1 MSEGEV
7 SKSIAW
13 NSRLEE
19 YFSSTGEKAHCLSWI
34 HKQAETLYSRR
45 KTFIDL
51 PVIVFSGVLGFLSV
65 GSSSM
70 FAGDESTASIA
81 VGVGSLFVS
90 VLNTIG
96 SYFQWAKRA
105 EGHRIA
111 SIQYAKLYRFLT
123 IEMSLPRDERMSPAD
138 LLKLTKETYDRL
150 AEISPL
156 APPEIIDDF
165 RKKFG
170 GEKDISKPEE
180 ANGLEKI
187 IVYTPSTG
195 NIAES
200 HQGVAF
206 ENPLPRLRTP
216 VPTLK
221 GSRLNRGTA
230 VGSSPALDSPPIGLP
245 SPSPRLQPLS
255 QAVSESSVSL
265 PAISLD
271 LPSSA
276 LPPSSDAGRG

>member
-1 MSEGEV
+1 MSETEIR
-7 SKSIAW
+7 SASW
-13 NSRLEE
+13 TPLLEG

-123 IEMSLPRDERMSPAD
+123 IEMSLPREERMSPAD

-170 GEKDISKPEE
+170 NEKDISKPEE

-187 IVYTPSTG
+187 IVYTPSSG
-195 NIAES
+195 NISES
-200 HQGVAF
+200 HQAVAF

-216 VPTLK
+216 APTRI
-221 GSRLNRGTA
+221 GSRLNRETA

-245 SPSPRLQPLS
+245 SPSPPLQPQPLT
-255 QAVSESSVSL
+255 VSESSSL
-265 PAISLD
+265 TLPKSSDA
-271 LPSSA
+271 PSSV
-276 LPPSSDAGRG
+276 LPPSSDAGLA

>member
-1 MSEGEV
+1 MSEGDIT
-7 SKSIAW
+7 KSIAW

-34 HKQAETLYSRR
+34 HKKAETLYSQR
-45 KTFIDL
+45 KTLIDL

-65 GSSSM
+65 GSSTM
-70 FAGDESTASIA
+70 FAGDESTASVA

-90 VLNTIG
+90 VLNTVG
-96 SYFQWAKRA
+96 SYFQWSKRA

-111 SIQYAKLYRFLT
+111 SIQYAKLYRFLN
-123 IEMSLPRDERMSPAD
+123 IEMSLPRDERMSPHD

-156 APPEIIDDF
+156 VPPEIIEEF
-165 RKKFG
+165 RTKFG
-170 GEKDISKPEE
+170 HEKDISKPEE

-195 NIAES
+195 NFAES
-200 HQGVAF
+200 HQAVVF

-221 GSRLNRGTA
+221 GSRLNRETA
-230 VGSSPALDSPPIGLP
+230 VGSSPELGSPPIGLP
-245 SPSPRLQPLS
+245 SPSPPLLPQS
-255 QAVSESSVSL
+255 QAVLEPSLLSL
-265 PAISLD
+265 PKSLD
-271 LPSSA
+271 APSSA
-276 LPPSSDAGRG
+276 LPPSSDAGRE